1 MWEDERA
8 IGRVG
13 RRGVGHVGRRTCCW
27 TCGKTNVLLDM
38 WEDQRAVGR
47 VGRRTCCWTFVV
59 CRRSEKPS
67 ESTFPDFPLWM
78 LKSPRMI
85 SPVSCVVK
93 SSMKLV
99 NSVINLLKETRPV
112 DGDL

>member
-8 IGRVG
+8 VGRVG
-13 RRGVGHVGRRTCCW
+13 RRAVGRVGRR
-27 TCGKTNVLLDM
+27 V
-38 WEDQRAVGR
+38 VGR